1 LHRYSDIVRKITVQL
16 IPKRRNLRAVGWISP
31 YHLSLTSN
39 NSESPLKTLKAAD
52 KKATSSKVQK
62 TAKGGKAARKK
73 RQTGVRGRVLEILA
87 AGPRSSAEL
96 VTEGGFS
103 TASLYLNLKSL
114 KDDGLVE
121 SERDG
126 RVVMIRLSGKAASGK
141 PAPAAKPVA
150 VKPIEGVVVS
160 APVEEVIDEPAAEAP
175 KRNAVV
181 LAYVPRDLHEALD
194 GVTRR
199 LSPIE
204 GTQEKLMVLDRLA
217 RSLPTPVAS
226 VLRSIMDDVARLSE
240 DVAA

>member
-1 LHRYSDIVRKITVQL
+1 M
-16 IPKRRNLRAVGWISP
+16 
-31 YHLSLTSN
+31 
-39 NSESPLKTLKAAD
+39 KTLKAAD

-126 RVVMIRLSGKAASGK
+126 RVVMIRLSGKAASSK

-150 VKPIEGVVVS
+150 AKPIEGVVVS
-160 APVEEVIDEPAAEAP
+160 APVEVIDEPATEAP